1 VMPPVWAVGDLSK
14 GSPRHQSR
22 DGNPKR
28 LTMHGFCLCFRLNR
42 RKMRRSLYLFASG
55 CQRASPGIKTLRA
68 KFISAFRKILI
79 VSESKSNRFAR
90 LSLADISAGVFAS

>member
-55 CQRASPGIKTLRA
+55 CQRAARGRNPGQNH
-68 KFISAFRKILI
+68 FIRG
-79 VSESKSNRFAR
+79 SKRWKSF
-90 LSLADISAGVFAS
+90 